1 MGRRRTARA
10 GRASKGVTRPGKES
24 GGLRRAWRGRAAGAV
39 VVTFLAVLPYVN
51 ALGAGFAFDDYSVIL
66 RNAKVTGAESALGL
80 LTQRDGSDPNL
91 YRPVTLLTYAANA
104 RLGGGATGF
113 HLVNV
118 ILHAGVSLLVYRTVD
133 VLLASRALATAA
145 GALFAVHPVHTEA
158 VTAIVGRAELLA
170 ALFALLAL
178 LGLARGARMEGPR
191 HWAWSLASAGA
202 FAVAVLSKESAVM
215 VLPLG
220 VVMGLWIGS
229 VRHWRGALIAVAPH
243 ASVLVV
249 YLAARA
255 WLVGSLSMV
264 TSPLFVDN
272 PLAHVGTPVRVATAL
287 VVLSQYLG
295 LLTLPV
301 TLSSDYSFDQVPLVA
316 APLDPRLLAAAG
328 VLGSLAAALA
338 VGARRAPLLGLAA
351 AFLVLPLGIT
361 SNILFPIG
369 TIKAD
374 RLLYLSSVGWCM
386 AAAWAALRL
395 ARLHRVAPAAAIALV
410 VVAMAG
416 RTWLRNE
423 DWRDQA
429 TVSAVMVRTAPMSA
443 KAHYNW
449 GIELVRQRRF
459 ADAVRH
465 FQRAVDIYPASAP
478 YRVNLAAALTN
489 VGDLDAATFHVEVG
503 VLLDPSSAEM
513 HRNLAEVLHRRGR
526 GAAAIAQLEAA
537 VRLRPAAVGPR
548 HALGTLLLQAGRGAE
563 AAEQFAAVVQ
573 RAPRHADAQ
582 NHWGLALLQQ
592 GKVGDAI
599 ARFEAALAIDP
610 AHAQAQANLRR
621 AQTARRSP

>member
-1 MGRRRTARA
+1 
-10 GRASKGVTRPGKES
+10 
-24 GGLRRAWRGRAAGAV
+24 V
-39 VVTFLAVLPYVN
+39 VVTFLAVLPYLN
-51 ALGAGFAFDDYSVIL
+51 ALRAGFAFDDYPVIL
-66 RNAKVTGAESALGL
+66 RNPKITGAEPALGL
-80 LTQRDGSDPNL
+80 LIRSDSSDPNL

-118 ILHAGVSLLVYRTVD
+118 ILHAGVSLLVFRTVD

-145 GALFAVHPVHTEA
+145 GALFAVHPIHTEA
-158 VTAIVGRAELLA
+158 VTAIVGRGELLA
-170 ALFALLAL
+170 ALFALLSLMA
-178 LGLARGARMEGPR
+178 LARGARAEGSR
-191 HWAWSLASAGA
+191 RLGWALVSAGA

-215 VLPLG
+215 TLPLG
-220 VVMGLWIGS
+220 IVVGLWVRS
-229 VRHWRGALIAVAPH
+229 VRDWRRALVALAPH

-255 WLVGSLSMV
+255 WLVGSLA
-264 TSPLFVDN
+264 TATPPLFIDN

-338 VGARRAPLLGLAA
+338 VAARRAPILGLAA
-351 AFLVLPLGIT
+351 AFLILPLGLT

-369 TIKAD
+369 TIKAE
-374 RLLYLSSVGWCM
+374 RLLYLSSVGWCI

-395 ARLHRVAPAAAIALV
+395 ARLHRLAPAAAIALV

-423 DWRDQA
+423 DWRDRA
-429 TVSAVMVRTAPMSA
+429 TVHAVAVRTAPMSA
-443 KAHYNW
+443 KARYNW
-449 GIELVRQRRF
+449 GNELVRQKRF
-459 ADAVRH
+459 ADAIPH
-465 FQRAVDIYPASAP
+465 FRRAVEIYPASAL
-478 YRVNLAAALTN
+478 YQANLGAALAM
-489 VGDLDAATFHVEVG
+489 VGDLDTAILHLEAAVR
-503 VLLDPSSAEM
+503 LDPSSAEM
-513 HRNLAEVLHRRGR
+513 RRNLAEVLYRRGR
-526 GAAAIAQLEAA
+526 GVDAIAQLAAA
-537 VRLRPAAVGPR
+537 VRLNPTAVEPR
-548 HALGTLLLQAGRGAE
+548 HALGMLLLQAGRAAE
-563 AAEQFAAVVQ
+563 AAEQFAGVVQ

-582 NHWGLALLQQ
+582 NHWGLALLQL
-592 GKVGDAI
+592 GKVDAAI

-610 AHAQAQANLRR
+610 THAQAQANLRR